1 LRDSPEI
8 DLPPGKL
15 NVTLTVASSGARN
28 RELEVAADETW
39 GLLAGP
45 AGVPLPLHL
54 Y

>member
-15 NVTLTVASSGARN
+15 NVTLTVASSRTRN
-28 RELEVAADETW
+28 RELAADETC
-39 GLLAGP
+39 GLLVGP